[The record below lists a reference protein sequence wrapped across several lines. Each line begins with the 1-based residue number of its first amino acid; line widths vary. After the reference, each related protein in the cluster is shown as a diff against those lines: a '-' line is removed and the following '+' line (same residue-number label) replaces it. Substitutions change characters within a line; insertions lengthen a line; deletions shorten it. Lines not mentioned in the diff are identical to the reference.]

1 MKTRII
7 VDSTADLVPEIKA
20 RVSTVPLTV
29 HFGQEEYIDGVT
41 IDNKT
46 FYEKLIESD
55 VLPTTSQATPD
66 AFIKEFEKARQAGES
81 AVVITLAS
89 KFSGTYQSAVIAAAD
104 YANICVVD
112 GTSAAMGT
120 GILVELAFRLL
131 EERGMSAEDIS
142 LIVTAIGNHD
152 EGTGVP
158 VNAVAAALILADK
171 CDVRRSRVRNRNI
184 STFDIHDRVNM
195 SIKKNYLT
203 VDNDTKTIRLVIIMN
218 AEMSS
223 IMDYFEIY
231 LSRMILCEKAAKFLG
246 YKFELVINGAVINN
260 QDARIGS
267 VLSSEGKHV
276 SEE

>member
-1 MKTRII
+1 MTAITYKQLREDASIRTYIIRADESLLALGFTEHSFAHVTMVSENAAHILETLGYSEHEVELVRIAGYLHDI
-7 VDSTADLVPEIKA
+7 GNLINRVD
-20 RVSTVPLTV
+20 
-29 HFGQEEYIDGVT
+29 H
-41 IDNKT
+41 
-46 FYEKLIESD
+46 
-55 VLPTTSQATPD
+55 SQ
-66 AFIKEFEKARQAGES
+66 
-81 AVVITLAS
+81 
-89 KFSGTYQSAVIAAAD
+89 SGA
-104 YANICVVD
+104 
-112 GTSAAMGT
+112 
-120 GILVELAFRLL
+120 LLAFRLL